1 MEKYKSR
8 VNEDWGFSNRVHEAA
23 CNFAY
28 KKGCII
34 KKATFKDD
42 CENGIDYFATMPNGN
57 NFSIQERF
65 RTLNKFTI
73 NSQEFT
79 IRYSRPTSISENQ
92 KQSEFFKIKADLLLY
107 GITNNE
113 NKNFNVPVEFRRFVV
128 VNLRDL
134 FKAINNDEILIDE
147 NLDNKRYKP
156 YISNTG
162 KINAIVKE
170 NIEDTSGNSKLLIFN
185 AAQILRLKNYNIIVK
200 EYNYIDGFK
209 FDNKFLNNNYV
220 KK

>member
-1 MEKYKSR
+1 M
-8 VNEDWGFSNRVHEAA
+8 
-23 CNFAY
+23 
-28 KKGCII
+28 
-34 KKATFKDD
+34 
-42 CENGIDYFATMPNGN
+42 
-57 NFSIQERF
+57 
-65 RTLNKFTI
+65 
-73 NSQEFT
+73 
-79 IRYSRPTSISENQ
+79 
-92 KQSEFFKIKADLLLY
+92 LLY

-113 NKNFNVPVEFRRFVV
+113 NKNFNVPIEFRRFVV

-147 NLDNKRYKP
+147 NLDNKKYKH

-200 EYNYIDGFK
+200 EYN
-209 FDNKFLNNNYV
+209 
-220 KK
+220 